1 MSPARSSSS
10 GWTKAEYQG
19 RKMAKYQQF
28 RIAKAAVKL
37 CEGANQEVT
46 NIPPNELFYYSIFLW
61 LKSMRYHTVGH
72 QAI

>member
-1 MSPARSSSS
+1 
-10 GWTKAEYQG
+10 
-19 RKMAKYQQF
+19 MAKYQQF